1 MTNIFKSGSGDFM
14 ADYVINLFGNI
25 CELFI
30 ILFFFK
36 DRYKSKLPKIV
47 FVSLCIVFTIFQFL
61 NTCLFLSQSNL
72 VLLGSLL
79 FIFLVT
85 LLFPINIFHRF
96 LFTLFIYLINALP
109 EAIIGMTLTMLFN
122 INIAYT
128 QDNVLIFA
136 TCTLTSK
143 FLSYVFVLITR
154 KRNFKIDN
162 TSNNKNTFWIYS
174 LPMASLLIM
183 ILFLKCCYQIDD
195 FGFQVIVLIS
205 SIVLSFANIAVFYI
219 VDKLNE
225 LIETKEKL
233 LFAELH
239 INNQVLHYQELY
251 KHQAELRIFRHDIK
265 NRLVSLMALIKEKQT
280 DKALQIME
288 KNLNW
293 LEEMNSNIINSGNP
307 VVDAI
312 IQAKLHIA
320 KDKNISLQ
328 ISTKLAEEIKIDELE
343 LGIVLGNALD
353 NAIEAVEKNIQSDNK
368 YISMTLMS
376 TNDRISISVSNPVE
390 EDINTENLTTS
401 KADKEKHGY
410 GIKSIRAIAQK
421 YDGIVLFTCEDKIF
435 TVNINVRNYH
445 T

>member
-1 MTNIFKSGSGDFM
+1 M
-14 ADYVINLFGNI
+14 ADYAINLFGNI

-47 FVSLCIVFTIFQFL
+47 FVSLCIVFTLFQFL
-61 NTCLFLSQSNL
+61 NTSLFLSQSNL

-79 FIFLVT
+79 FIFFVT
-85 LLFPINIFHRF
+85 LLFPINIFHRL

-128 QDNVLIFA
+128 QDNILIFA

-183 ILFLKCCYQIDD
+183 MLFLKCCYQIDD

-265 NRLVSLMALIKEKQT
+265 NRLVSLMALIKEKQS

-328 ISTKLAEEIKIDELE
+328 ISTKLAEEIQMDELE

-353 NAIEAVEKNIQSDNK
+353 NAIEAVEKNTEKNK
-368 YISMTLMS
+368 KSISLTLMS
-376 TNDRISISVSNPVE
+376 TDNRISISISNPVD
-390 EDINTENLTTS
+390 EDINTEKLITS
-401 KADKEKHGY
+401 KFDKEKHGY
-410 GIKSIRAIAQK
+410 GIKSIKAIAQK
-421 YDGIVLFTCEDKIF
+421 HDGIVSFSCDNRVF
-435 TVNINVRNYH
+435 NISINMANK
-445 T
+445 

>member
-1 MTNIFKSGSGDFM
+1 M

-36 DRYKSKLPKIV
+36 GRYKSKLPKIV
-47 FVSLCIVFTIFQFL
+47 FVSLCIVFTLFQFL
-61 NTCLFLSQSNL
+61 NTSLFLSQSTL

-85 LLFPINIFHRF
+85 LLFPINIFHRL

-136 TCTLTSK
+136 ICTLTSK
-143 FLSYVFVLITR
+143 FLSYIFVLITR

-265 NRLVSLMALIKEKQT
+265 NRLVSLMALIKKKQT

-353 NAIEAVEKNIQSDNK
+353 NAIEAVEKNIVESK
-368 YISMTLMS
+368 KHVGLTLMS
-376 TNDRISISVSNPVE
+376 TDNRISISISNPVE
-390 EDINTENLTTS
+390 EDINTEKLITS
-401 KADKEKHGY
+401 KSNKEKHGY
-410 GIKSIRAIAQK
+410 GIKSINTIAQK
-421 YDGIVLFTCEDKIF
+421 HDGIVSFSCDNRIF
-435 TVNINVRNYH
+435 NISINMANK
-445 T
+445 

>member
-1 MTNIFKSGSGDFM
+1 M
-14 ADYVINLFGNI
+14 ADYAINLFGNI

-47 FVSLCIVFTIFQFL
+47 FVSLCIVFTLFQFL
-61 NTCLFLSQSNL
+61 NTSLFLSQSNL

-79 FIFLVT
+79 FIFFVT
-85 LLFPINIFHRF
+85 LLFPINIFHRL

-154 KRNFKIDN
+154 KRNFEIDN

-251 KHQAELRIFRHDIK
+251 KQQAELRIFRHDIK
-265 NRLVSLMALIKEKQT
+265 NRLVSLMALIKEKQS

-293 LEEMNSNIINSGNP
+293 LEEMSNNIINSGNP

-312 IQAKLHIA
+312 IQAKLHVA
-320 KDKNISLQ
+320 KDKNIFLQ

-353 NAIEAVEKNIQSDNK
+353 NAIEAVEKSTGKNK
-368 YISMTLMS
+368 KSISLMLMS
-376 TNDRISISVSNPVE
+376 TDNRISISISNPVD
-390 EDINTENLTTS
+390 EDIDTENLITS
-401 KADKEKHGY
+401 KPNKEKHGY
-410 GIKSIRAIAQK
+410 GIKSIKIIAQK
-421 YDGIVLFTCEDKIF
+421 HDGIVSFSCDNRIF
-435 TVNINVRNYH
+435 NISINMANK
-445 T
+445 

>member
-1 MTNIFKSGSGDFM
+1 M

-61 NTCLFLSQSNL
+61 NTSLFLSKSNL

-239 INNQVLHYQELY
+239 IKNQVLHYQELY

-312 IQAKLHIA
+312 IQAKLHRA

-353 NAIEAVEKNIQSDNK
+353 NAIEAVERITVENK
-368 YISMTLMS
+368 KYVGLTLMS
-376 TNDRISISVSNPVE
+376 TDNRISISISNPVD
-390 EDINTENLTTS
+390 EDINTKKLITS
-401 KADKEKHGY
+401 KSDKEKHGY
-410 GIKSIRAIAQK
+410 GIKSINTIVQK
-421 YDGIVLFTCEDKIF
+421 HDGVVSFSCDNRIF
-435 TVNINVRNYH
+435 NISINMANK
-445 T
+445 

>member
-14 ADYVINLFGNI
+14 AEYAINLLGNV

-36 DRYKSKLPKIV
+36 DRYKTKLPKKV
-47 FVSLCIVFTIFQFL
+47 FVSLCVVFTLFQFL
-61 NTCLFLSQSNL
+61 NTSLFLSQSNL

-79 FIFLVT
+79 FVFFVT
-85 LLFPINIFHRF
+85 LLFPINIFHRL

-239 INNQVLHYQELY
+239 INNQVLHYQELN
-251 KHQAELRIFRHDIK
+251 KHQNELKIFRHDIK
-265 NRLVSLMALIKEKQT
+265 NRLLSLMALVKDGKS

-288 KNLNW
+288 NNLNW
-293 LEEMNSNIINSGNP
+293 LEEMNSNVINSSNP

-312 IQAKLHIA
+312 LQAKLHVA

-328 ISTKLAEEIKIDELE
+328 ISTKLAEKITIDELE

-353 NAIEAVEKNIQSDNK
+353 NAIEAVEKNIGKDKK
-368 YISMTLMS
+368 YISLTLMS
-376 TNDRISISVSNPVE
+376 TDNRISISVSNPVE
-390 EDINTENLTTS
+390 ENVNTEKLITS
-401 KADKEKHGY
+401 KTDKEKHGY
-410 GIKSIRAIAQK
+410 GIKSIKTIAQK
-421 YDGIVLFTCEDKIF
+421 HDGIVSFSCDNMIF
-435 TVNINVRNYH
+435 NISINMANK
-445 T
+445 